1 MPEKRE
7 AMSGAER
14 AAVFL
19 LGLGEEAAAAVLRHL
34 DPKEVQNV
42 GAAMTTLSSVS
53 NEKIASVVDELNES
67 IKSSQGQISG
77 NEDYVKRVLHDALGE
92 QKARSMLG
100 RILTAQNPK
109 GLETLKW
116 MEPKAVANLLKDE
129 HPQICAIVMMSLD
142 PDQSAQILALLPEEK
157 RAEVVVRVA
166 ELDTVNP
173 GALEELDELMRN
185 QLTER
190 TRAPSSKVDGIRTAA
205 QILNFMNTDTE
216 AAILEQISE
225 VNESLTESIRDQ
237 MFIFENLMAL
247 EDKDMQRLLREVET
261 ETLVLS
267 LKGTEESLRVKF
279 FSNMSKRAAELLK
292 EDIEMRGPVKLSD
305 VETAQKEMLTIA
317 ARLSDDGEI
326 SLGRQGG
333 DEEYV

>member
-1 MPEKRE
+1 
-7 AMSGAER
+7 MSGAER